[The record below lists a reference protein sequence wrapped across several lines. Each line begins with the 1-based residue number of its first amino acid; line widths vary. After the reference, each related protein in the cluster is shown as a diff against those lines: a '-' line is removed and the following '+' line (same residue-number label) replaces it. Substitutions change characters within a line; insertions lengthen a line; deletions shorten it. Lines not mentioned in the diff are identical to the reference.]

1 MHALFKETEKNMLY
15 SLFKQRDRSLL
26 DNQTYELINV
36 YKINIVQSKSV
47 FRGQFVKRIARQRIE
62 YNGSIAYNKNLTVI
76 LFPGQNCLSLVSL
89 NQRLR
94 ELVTHRTF

>member
-36 YKINIVQSKSV
+36 YKINIMQSKSV
-47 FRGQFVKRIARQRIE
+47 FRG
-62 YNGSIAYNKNLTVI
+62 
-76 LFPGQNCLSLVSL
+76 
-89 NQRLR
+89 
-94 ELVTHRTF
+94 